1 MENNYDS
8 EIVANDATENGMM
21 PQWMLEKLHLLTEK
35 EKEYLSIMWP
45 KYGVLFITSK
55 PGVAK
60 SALGLSIATKLGFRY
75 LDMRLSMSDESDFKY
90 PYLEDLTQDG
100 QTFKVSGYA
109 VPKWAF
115 EANQKPTIIHFEEL
129 NRAPQ
134 FVRNAAL
141 QILLEREIGD
151 FKFNENV
158 LMMASGNLGDED
170 GTDVE
175 EFDAALNNRLVHVDH
190 TLSVDEWLK
199 NFAVDKCH
207 SLIVSYIKTHP
218 EQIYKVS
225 DNQKG
230 YATPRSWTMLSHF
243 ITRNF
248 GKKADARNFLP
259 SLRKVAHSYV
269 GNSAHKFLQYC
280 EDMLNI
286 SIQDVINNYDG
297 IKKDLEKY
305 NRDKNSELIQ
315 SLKEI
320 DISTLN
326 PKQLVNVTKFLD
338 RVGDDEKTAYLLW
351 ILDNVANI
359 GEPKMKKFL
368 LHFEELLRTI
378 KKINKPTTPKK
389 ES

>member
-1 MENNYDS
+1 MTDS
-8 EIVANDATENGMM
+8 
-21 PQWMLEKLHLLTEK
+21 QMLPKEFEAKLVNLTDREQI
-35 EKEYLSIMWP
+35 YFRIMWA
-45 KYGVLFITSK
+45 KYGVLNITSK

-60 SALGLSIATKLGFRY
+60 SAIGRSIADKMNFRY
-75 LDMRLSMSDESDFKY
+75 IDIRLSMVDETDVGLYPTVSEVETDGKIVKCLDF
-90 PYLEDLTQDG
+90 
-100 QTFKVSGYA
+100 V
-109 VPKWAF
+109 VPRWAI
-115 EANQKPTIIHFEEL
+115 EANKQPTIIHFEEL
-129 NRAPQ
+129 NRASQ
-134 FVRNAAL
+134 QVRNAAL
-141 QILLEREIGD
+141 QMLLEREIGMD

-158 LMMASGNLGDED
+158 LMMSSGNLGDED

-175 EFDAALNNRLVHVDH
+175 EFDAALNNRLIHIDHV
-190 TLSVDEWLK
+190 LGVDEWLE
-199 NFAVDKCH
+199 NFAIDKCH
-207 SLIVSYIKTHP
+207 SLVVGYIKAHP
-218 EQIYKVS
+218 EQIYKTS
-225 DNQKG
+225 ENSKG

-248 GKKADARNFLP
+248 GKTASPRDFLP
-259 SLRKVAHSYV
+259 LLKKVSHGYV
-269 GNSAHKFLQYC
+269 GNSAMKFVQYC

-326 PKQLVNVTKFLD
+326 EKQLTNITKFLD

-351 ILDNVANI
+351 ILDNVADI
-359 GEPKMKKFL
+359 GNKKMKGFL

-378 KKINKPTTPKK
+378 KKVNKPGQVK
-389 ES
+389 

>member
-1 MENNYDS
+1 MENS
-8 EIVANDATENGMM
+8 LENVDVINTQEDGMM
-21 PQWMLEKLHLLTEK
+21 PQWMVDKLDQLTTK
-35 EKEYLSIMWP
+35 EREYLSIMWP

-60 SALGLSIATKLGFRY
+60 SAIGLSIARKLGFRY

-90 PYLEDLTQDG
+90 PYLEDLEYAG
-100 QTFKVSGYA
+100 KMYKVSGYA

-115 EANQKPTIIHFEEL
+115 EANQQPTIIHFEEL

-175 EFDAALNNRLVHVDH
+175 EFDSALNNRLIHVDH
-190 TLSVDEWLK
+190 VLGVDEWLE
-199 NFAVDKCH
+199 NFAIDKCH
-207 SLIVSYIKTHP
+207 SLIVGYIKAHP
-218 EQIYKVS
+218 EQIYKTS
-225 DNQKG
+225 ENSKG

-248 GKKADARNFLP
+248 GKTASPRDFLP
-259 SLRKVAHSYV
+259 LLKKVSHGYV
-269 GNSAHKFLQYC
+269 GNSAMKFVQYC

-326 PKQLVNVTKFLD
+326 EKQLTNITKFLD

-351 ILDNVANI
+351 ILDNVADI
-359 GEPKMKKFL
+359 GNKKMKGFL

-378 KKINKPTTPKK
+378 KKVNKPGQAK
-389 ES
+389 